1 MKRNLIF
8 MGMLT
13 ISICLLAACSMA
25 NSSDSS
31 QTPAASEPQNAGEE
45 AYHKITAEEAKNMIE
60 ATDDIIIVDV
70 RTAEEYTEKHIPNA
84 ILVPNETIANEASVK
99 LPDQGATLVIYCR
112 TGVRSKQAADK
123 LVEMG
128 YTNVYDMGGIA
139 DWPYE
144 TESGDLK

>member
-45 AYHKITAEEAKNMIE
+45 AYHKITADEAKNMIE

-128 YTNVYDMGGIA
+128 YTNVYDMGGFA